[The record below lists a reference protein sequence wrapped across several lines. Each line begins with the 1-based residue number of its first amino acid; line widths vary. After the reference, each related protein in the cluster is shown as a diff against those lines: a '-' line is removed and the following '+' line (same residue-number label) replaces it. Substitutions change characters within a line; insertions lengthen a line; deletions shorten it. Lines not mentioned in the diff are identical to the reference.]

1 MKRKVNYL
9 GNRELLAEIH
19 KSKTTYC
26 CFLDDEAKNYD
37 LILRDIKD
45 IKEATIAQALQN
57 RIDRLTRQAKDQLKA
72 DNASAT
78 KISAFN
84 IDPTSIDPT
93 TLVFRVMTYDHI
105 PLDTERTRK
114 AVKNSDNHIKVN
126 FPPFKHYRLDAESNL
141 VEVGKSHWA
150 NGLHNGVFSVTG
162 GKLTNRLASQFMLL
176 VERYSQKGNWR
187 GYTYLDD
194 MKGQALVQLID
205 AALKFDEGMSDN
217 PFSYYT
223 MIITNCFRGILNSE
237 KRVSDI
243 KNKIMVESG
252 YSATFEKQA
261 EGDVGGGSSE

>member
-37 LILRDIKD
+37 LIVRNLKD
-45 IKEATIAQALQN
+45 ITPSTIELALQN
-57 RIDRLTRQAKDQLKA
+57 RADRLTKTQRDTLKME
-72 DNASAT
+72 NASPT
-78 KISAFN
+78 KVSACLVE
-84 IDPTSIDPT
+84 PTSIPRT
-93 TLVFRVMTYDHI
+93 ELVFRVMTYEHI

-114 AVKNSDNHIKVN
+114 AVKPSDSHVKVN
-126 FPPFKHYRLDAESNL
+126 FPPFKHYRLDESDIPF
-141 VEVGKSHWA
+141 EVGKSHWR
-150 NGLHNGVFSVTG
+150 NGLHNGEFSAEG
-162 GKLTNRLASQFMLL
+162 GRLTNRLASQFMLL

-237 KRVSDI
+237 KRISDI
-243 KNKIMVESG
+243 KNKIMVDSG
-252 YSATFEKQA
+252 YNQSFEKQA
-261 EGDVGGGSSE
+261 EQDTSGGD

>member
-1 MKRKVNYL
+1 MKRQINYL

-19 KSKTTYC
+19 KSKITYC

-37 LILRDIKD
+37 IILHSIEDINDKNID
-45 IKEATIAQALQN
+45 LARKN
-57 RIDRLTRQAKDQLKA
+57 RIDRLTKQQKDQLRKNDA
-72 DNASAT
+72 PAH
-78 KISAFN
+78 KIANVSVDEETVP
-84 IDPTSIDPT
+84 ITD
-93 TLVFRVMTYDHI
+93 LVFRVMTYEHI

-114 AVKNSDNHIKVN
+114 AVKESDNHVKVN
-126 FPPFKHYRLDAESNL
+126 FPPFKHYRLTEDKQL
-141 VEVGKSHWA
+141 VEVGKSHWKD
-150 NGLHNGVFSVTG
+150 GLHNGSFSTEG
-162 GKLTNRLASQFMLL
+162 GHLTNRLATQFMLL

-187 GYTYLDD
+187 GYTWLED

-223 MIITNCFRGILNSE
+223 MICTNCFRGILNSE
-237 KRVSDI
+237 KRVSEI

-261 EGDVGGGSSE
+261 EGDISSNSD